1 MTQFQLDSAVADAT
15 GESLD
20 LVQDLGFSLV
30 AHDCDGLEPEDVVL
44 AVVCPSCRRAV
55 SYPGPTRDGALP
67 LAECVPCD
75 LYFAI
80 TFAEIFSTT
89 QASD

>member
-1 MTQFQLDSAVADAT
+1 MTQRQLESAVANAT

-20 LVQDLGFSLV
+20 LVQELGFSLV
-30 AHDCDGLEPEDVVL
+30 APDRDDLEPEDLVL
-44 AVVCPSCRRAV
+44 AVDCPSCRRAV
-55 SYPGPTRDGALP
+55 SYPGPTRDGSLP

-80 TFAEIFSTT
+80 EPAAIRTGTAG
-89 QASD
+89 